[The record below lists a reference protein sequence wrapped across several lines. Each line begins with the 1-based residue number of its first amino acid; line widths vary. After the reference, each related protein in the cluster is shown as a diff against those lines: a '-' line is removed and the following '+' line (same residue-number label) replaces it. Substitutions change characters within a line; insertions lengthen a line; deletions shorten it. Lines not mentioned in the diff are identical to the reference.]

1 MLQYGQITDAPVYL
15 DDKSLVGHCEEF
27 NIPEIE
33 TQTIEHDTL
42 GSIGVMKLPRRGLSA
57 LEGSLIMSFAEPE
70 FLSITSNPRKAAR
83 FQVHSK
89 LDIFDAMGLDET
101 NSTTLVTHVTALF
114 HKSAFPGAKKADA
127 GKHNADFSV
136 TRLMQRDIN
145 SGTPIVEIDLFANI
159 YKVLGENVWPD

>member
-15 DDKSLVGHCEEF
+15 NDKSLVGHCEEF

-33 TQTIEHDTL
+33 TQMIEHETL
-42 GSIGVMKLPRRGLSA
+42 GSIGVMKLPRRGLTG
-57 LEGSLIMSFAEPE
+57 LDGSLIMSFAEPE
-70 FLSITSNPRKAAR
+70 FLGITSNPRKAAV

-89 LDIFDAMGLDET
+89 LDVFNAEGLDEA

-114 HKSAFPGAKKADA
+114 HKSAFPGGKKAEA
-127 GKHNADFSV
+127 GKHSADFSV

-145 SGTPIVEIDLFANI
+145 SSTPILEIDFFANI
-159 YKVLGENVWPD
+159 YKVNGEDVWPA